1 MQGSKVVLKG
11 YLYIIVESFNAPD
24 QASEL
29 TCNISLGIV
38 AKCNTQ
44 PSLSGKVI
52 NEVFLME
59 VPEEPSRLVF

>member
-1 MQGSKVVLKG
+1 M
-11 YLYIIVESFNAPD
+11 PD
-24 QASEL
+24 HAGEL

-44 PSLSGKVI
+44 PSLSGKVM

-59 VPEEPSRLVF
+59 VPEEPSRLVFELKDN